1 VYICLTGSFDQ
12 SPHLLDVYSNW
23 TESTVAKQP
32 RGSEDLEED
41 RLKETLADA
50 MVESPMKDIEKL
62 SLRQQGKESYRLR
75 FIIHIYI
82 PETNTFF
89 FQFYFVYLFL
99 NACMVR
105 YCVSY
110 IFVISLAFDICF

>member
-1 VYICLTGSFDQ
+1 MVSFTTFLPLLGSFDQ

-62 SLRQQGKESYRLR
+62 SLRQGENSCR
-75 FIIHIYI
+75 FRYITHIYPRYIHI
-82 PETNTFF
+82 FF
-89 FQFYFVYLFL
+89 SCL
-99 NACMVR
+99 
-105 YCVSY
+105 S
-110 IFVISLAFDICF
+110 S